1 MRAQVSDPSQIAE
14 ARRIAVG
21 QAQVHGF
28 DETATG
34 RIALVTTEMATNLLK
49 HAGAGEIVVGSF
61 ADREGNGLELLSLD
75 KGNGIADVS
84 RSLEDGCSSAGSP
97 GSGLGA
103 MRRLSD
109 RFAIWS
115 RPGLGTAV
123 MARFCHDN
131 RTTGMI
137 LGAVVDPIVG
147 ETISGDGWCFTAAP
161 NGPTLLLLD
170 GSGHGVAA
178 AAALHAGV
186 EAFRG
191 HIGYDCPRLM
201 ETLHR
206 ALAPTRGAAAA
217 IARIDARQQLVR
229 FVGVGNIAGTIV
241 IDGVVRRMV
250 SHNGIAGHVAPR
262 IREFTYPWLPG
273 ATIVLHSDGLS
284 AKWDLSAYPGLAAAH
299 PSLIAG
305 VLFRDHRRPKDDV
318 SVVVMAG
325 AP

>member
-1 MRAQVSDPSQIAE
+1 
-14 ARRIAVG
+14 
-21 QAQVHGF
+21 
-28 DETATG
+28 
-34 RIALVTTEMATNLLK
+34 
-49 HAGAGEIVVGSF
+49 
-61 ADREGNGLELLSLD
+61 
-75 KGNGIADVS
+75 
-84 RSLEDGCSSAGSP
+84 
-97 GSGLGA
+97 
-103 MRRLSD
+103 
-109 RFAIWS
+109 
-115 RPGLGTAV
+115 
-123 MARFCHDN
+123 
-131 RTTGMI
+131 
-137 LGAVVDPIVG
+137 
-147 ETISGDGWCFTAAP
+147 
-161 NGPTLLLLD
+161 
-170 GSGHGVAA
+170 
-178 AAALHAGV
+178 V

-229 FVGVGNIAGTIV
+229 FVGVGNVAGTIM

-284 AKWDLSAYPGLAAAH
+284 AKWDLSAYPGLVAAH

-305 VLFRDHRRPKDDV
+305 VLFRDHRRPRDDV

>member
-84 RSLEDGCSSAGSP
+84 RSLEDGYSSAGSP

-115 RPGLGTAV
+115 CPGLGTAV
-123 MARFCHDN
+123 MARFCRDN
-131 RTTGMI
+131 SATGMI

-147 ETISGDGWCFTAAP
+147 ETISGDGWCFTAASD
-161 NGPTLLLLD
+161 GPTLLLLD

-229 FVGVGNIAGTIV
+229 FVGVGNVAGTIV

-305 VLFRDHRRPKDDV
+305 VLFRDHRRPTDDA